1 MISLPNYDDQ
11 SFQSIMERATG
22 CIPVIYPQWTDLNEH
37 DPGITILELFAWL
50 KEMQQFQLNRISSRS
65 YASLLKLLGVTVRGP
80 VPSETRLGFAG
91 FSGELT
97 LLRGAR
103 FSTQDVVFEAQ
114 APVDLHSLRVEHVY
128 MSDGNVFHNVTD
140 MIKEPSLYCQVFGS
154 APLEGASALYI
165 GLNGW
170 AGKQELTLYFQMDDS
185 YPVPRNPFREDVLLP
200 REIAWEYGV
209 TGEGGLEFQ
218 VMANVRDE
226 TWGFSQSGHVVFS
239 MAQEPAPG
247 SPGEGLPSCCWLRV
261 RLVRQGCEENPRLL
275 NIFTDTLP
283 VVQKETHCEMTGYT
297 FDPAAPEVL
306 CEPDSRLVQ
315 EGEAMVFVRD
325 EAGWQ
330 IHDRVEILP
339 DSRGRGRVFKL
350 NLPEGMAMDGGENVR
365 ILCYEPSFKNAM
377 LLPGSDGLP
386 CQRFPFRHQEA
397 LLKEQL
403 RLMVYE
409 ETEEGQRGW
418 TDWSYSHNLTLAG
431 PYDRCFTYDSARG
444 ELVFGDNEHGAVPLA
459 GEDNILI
466 TDCAVTKGNGG
477 NIGYQDF
484 ASLDDEAFSL
494 KPFNLHPV
502 RGGRDEESLQAAL
515 ERFQIS
521 LKECTRAVT
530 ATDYETLAMGTPGRR
545 IMGAKAIPFYDPDS
559 KVAGAKQ
566 TAATVTVVVVPY
578 SEEPFPQPDQ
588 SFLESVRRHLD
599 QYRLITTQVKVI
611 GPSYIKIFLD
621 GEILVDGKRREYI
634 EDDVRK
640 NIEDYFRELGQG
652 SSAQGGKP
660 EFGKPVQENT
670 LAVRISQIPGIIYV
684 KKLTLG
690 VKLGES
696 YRDKDGTIVIP
707 PYGLPY
713 LGELQIRILI

>member
-11 SFQSIMERATG
+11 SFQSIMETATRR
-22 CIPVIYPQWTDLNEH
+22 IPVIYPQWTDLNEH

-50 KEMQQFQLNRISSRS
+50 KEMQQYQLNRISSRS

-80 VPSETRLGFAG
+80 VPSATRLGFAG

-97 LLRGAR
+97 LPRGAR
-103 FSTQDVVFEAQ
+103 FSAQDVVFEAQ
-114 APVDLHSLRVEHVY
+114 SSVHVHNLRVDHVY
-128 MSDGNVFHNVTD
+128 VRDGKNFHNVTD

-154 APLEGASALYI
+154 APREGDSALYI

-170 AGKQELTLYFQMDDS
+170 AGKEELTLYFQMDES
-185 YPVPRNPFREDVLLP
+185 YPVSRNPFRENALLP

-209 TGEGGLEFQ
+209 SGEEGLEFQ
-218 VMANVRDE
+218 VMTNVRDG
-226 TWGFSQSGHVVFS
+226 TWGFSQSGQVIFS
-239 MAQEPAPG
+239 MDREPVPG
-247 SPGEGLPSCCWLRV
+247 SPGEGLPFCCWLRV
-261 RLVRQGCEENPRLL
+261 RLIRQGCEENPRLL

-283 VVQKETHCEMTGYT
+283 VVQKETHCELMGYS
-297 FDPAAPEVL
+297 FDPAASEVL
-306 CEPDSRLVQ
+306 CEPDSRLAQ

-330 IHDRVEILP
+330 THDQVEILP
-339 DSRGRGRVFKL
+339 DSRGKGRVFKL
-350 NLPEGMAMDGGENVR
+350 SLPSGMAVDGEENVR
-365 ILCYEPSFKNAM
+365 ILCYEPSFKSAM

-409 ETEEGQRGW
+409 ETEEGQHRW
-418 TDWSYSHNLTLAG
+418 TDWNYSHNLALAG
-431 PYDRCFTYDSARG
+431 PYERCFAYDSARG

-466 TDCAVTKGNGG
+466 TDCAVTKGNRG
-477 NIGYQDF
+477 NIGQQDF
-484 ASLDDEAFSL
+484 AVLDYGAFSL

-502 RGGRDEESLQAAL
+502 RGGKDEESLQAAL
-515 ERFQIS
+515 EQFQLS

-578 SEEPFPQPDQ
+578 SEEIFPQPDQ
-588 SFLESVRRHLD
+588 DFLESVRRHLD
-599 QYRLITTQVKVI
+599 HYRLITTQVKVI
-611 GPSYIKIFLD
+611 GPAYIKISLD
-621 GEILVDGKRREYI
+621 GEILVDSKRREYI
-634 EDDVRK
+634 EEDVRK
-640 NIEDYFRELGQG
+640 NIENYFRELRQG
-652 SSAQGGKP
+652 NSAQGGKP

-670 LAVRISQIPGIIYV
+670 LAVRISQVPGVIYV

-696 YRDKDGTIVIP
+696 YRDRDGTIVIP

-713 LGELQIRILI
+713 LGDLQIRILI